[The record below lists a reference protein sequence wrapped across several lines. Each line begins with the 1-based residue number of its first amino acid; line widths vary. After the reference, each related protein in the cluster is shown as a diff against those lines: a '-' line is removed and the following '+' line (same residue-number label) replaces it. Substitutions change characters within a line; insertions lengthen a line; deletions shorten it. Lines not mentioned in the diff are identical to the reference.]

1 MEQLDTLI
9 FDVIVKLRKNKK
21 QSNENSIYNLILKE
35 YANITGII
43 QIIKQKDIRGNIID
57 TYKKDKIINRP
68 CGGKS
73 SYYTVSYENTDSISI
88 NNGLL
93 TIESVTEIF
102 KEMSEEQRKG
112 LVNIISQNATPLH
125 TPIKMSRMINLK
137 IHN

>member
-57 TYKKDKIINRP
+57 TYEKR
-68 CGGKS
+68 
-73 SYYTVSYENTDSISI
+73 
-88 NNGLL
+88 
-93 TIESVTEIF
+93 
-102 KEMSEEQRKG
+102 
-112 LVNIISQNATPLH
+112 
-125 TPIKMSRMINLK
+125 
-137 IHN
+137 

>member
-1 MEQLDTLI
+1 MTH
-9 FDVIVKLRKNKK
+9 
-21 QSNENSIYNLILKE
+21 
-35 YANITGII
+35 T
-43 QIIKQKDIRGNIID
+43 
-57 TYKKDKIINRP
+57 KKDKIINRT
-68 CGGKS
+68 CGVKN
-73 SYYTVSYENTDSISI
+73 SYYTVSYENTDGISI

>member
-57 TYKKDKIINRP
+57 TYKKR
-68 CGGKS
+68 
-73 SYYTVSYENTDSISI
+73 
-88 NNGLL
+88 
-93 TIESVTEIF
+93 
-102 KEMSEEQRKG
+102 
-112 LVNIISQNATPLH
+112 
-125 TPIKMSRMINLK
+125 
-137 IHN
+137 